1 MSEVNSIDHDTS
13 EILRKSRA
21 EVVAEVV
28 AEGACMHVPKPDPT
42 LIVTIAVTNENCY
55 RMNPVRRGRVDNVYL
70 TPPRL
75 FRGSKPLIEKF
86 RGMTVW
92 DGSNGLGSISN
103 FLVGEGFSVVVSDK
117 DVYDGVEQ
125 QKIDFLDPDIIPPA
139 GVEAIIMNPP
149 FRHAKKFLERAVEFG
164 KNL

>member
-1 MSEVNSIDHDTS
+1 VSEVNSIDHDTS

-75 FRGSKPLIEKF
+75 FHGSKPLIEKF

-92 DGSNGLGSISN
+92 DGSNGLEVSPTFWWVKDLVWLFRIRMCMMELSN
-103 FLVGEGFSVVVSDK
+103 RK
-117 DVYDGVEQ
+117 
-125 QKIDFLDPDIIPPA
+125 
-139 GVEAIIMNPP
+139 
-149 FRHAKKFLERAVEFG
+149 
-164 KNL
+164 